1 MEDFFAQFV
10 AEERVITFVRLSYLL
25 GIAFLL
31 HFVIRLWLV
40 KVLNHLYGRTNLQ
53 WYRLLVD
60 HKVPQRALF
69 LLPLVVLQTGADW
82 VPHLPEDL
90 TAFAVRLLNALMIL
104 VVARTLDAILETLH
118 TSYYEFAV
126 DTSRPIRSYV
136 QLAKVIV
143 YVFAAILII
152 AQIADRSP
160 WFFLSGLGALTA
172 ILLLV
177 FRDTLLSLVA
187 SIQLTGNNL
196 IKKGDWIEMNQFNA
210 DGPVVDVALN
220 NVRVRNFDNTL
231 TVIPTHKFLE
241 HSFRNFRAMQ
251 ESGGRRIMRSV
262 NIDISSIRFLYPEE
276 IDRFRQSS
284 FLKDYIDQ
292 KMEELETYHQQ
303 YDHEVRSPLDT
314 RWLTNIGTFRA
325 YIFEYLKAHPR
336 INHNL
341 FKLVRQHQPTTQG
354 LPLEVYAFANDTRWD
369 QYEQIQADIFDHIFA
384 ISPEF
389 GLRLFQSPSGEDLKL
404 AVGRGGLS

>member
-10 AEERVITFVRLSYLL
+10 AEERVMTLVRLSYLL
-25 GIAFLL
+25 GIAIIL
-31 HFVIRLWLV
+31 HFVVRLWLI
-40 KVLNHLYGRTNLQ
+40 KLLKHLYRHTNWR

-69 LLPLVVLQTGADW
+69 LLPLIVLQTGAEW
-82 VPHLPEDL
+82 VPHLPENL
-90 TAFAVRLLNALMIL
+90 TSFAVRLLNAIMIL
-104 VVARTLDAILETLH
+104 VVARTLDAVLEALH
-118 TSYYEFAV
+118 TSYYEHTS
-126 DTSRPIRSYV
+126 DTSRPIRSYI
-136 QLAKVIV
+136 QLGKVII
-143 YVFAAILII
+143 YVFAIILII

-160 WFFLSGLGALTA
+160 WYFLSGLGAMTA

-187 SIQLTGNNL
+187 SIQLTGNDL

-210 DGPVVDVALN
+210 DGPVVDIALN
-220 NVRVRNFDNTL
+220 NVRVRNFDKTL

-251 ESGGRRIMRSV
+251 ESGGRRIKRSV

-276 IDRFRQSS
+276 IERFRQSR
-284 FLKDYIDQ
+284 FLKDYINR
-292 KMEELETYHQQ
+292 KMEELEAYHQQ
-303 YDHEVRSPLDT
+303 YDHEIRSPLDT

-325 YIFEYLKAHPR
+325 YIYEYLKAHPR
-336 INHNL
+336 INHDL
-341 FKLVRQHQPTTQG
+341 FKLVRQHQPTAHG
-354 LPLEVYAFANDTRWD
+354 LPLEVYAFTNDTRWD

-384 ISPEF
+384 VSPEF
-389 GLRLFQSPSGEDLKL
+389 GLRLFQSPSGEDFKM
-404 AVGRGGLS
+404 VMGRDGLL